1 MKEDVSLMD
10 QRLASVNQTNRE
22 TVSTLAAL
30 RKEQMDTTNA
40 LENAKETNHA
50 QSIAMHEYETKLAA
64 ADVALKGRQNEI
76 ASMTGKIKEMAVK
89 SDEWMDKNVGLE
101 KKIITLESEI
111 KDDEKKL
118 YATNAE
124 HEVDVQ
130 KTIKEMEVRY
140 QISEQELRTRIESK
154 TKSKLKQKQNVGIP
168 IVSCFVF
175 NHVVFVFLCFMFYEN
190 VIDLEIAMRRIQEL
204 ERGGNGGGNG
214 GGNDGGHS
222 GAREEMIS
230 ELKDQIVQYE
240 YQLNVFRQDKLEL
253 LQEIERSRQRTLSE
267 HLLL

>member
-30 RKEQMDTTNA
+30 RKEQMGTTNA
-40 LENAKETNHA
+40 LENAKEINHA
-50 QSIAMHEYETKLAA
+50 QSIAMHEYETKLTA

-76 ASMTGKIKEMAVK
+76 TSMTGKIKEMAVK

-118 YATNAE
+118 YATNVE

-130 KTIKEMEVRY
+130 KTMKEMEVRY

-154 TKSKLKQKQNVGIP
+154 TKSKLKQKQTRGN
-168 IVSCFVF
+168 SNCFVFCFF
-175 NHVVFVFLCFMFYEN
+175 NHVVFVFYEN
-190 VIDLEIAMRRIQEL
+190 VIHVDLEIAMRRIQEL

-214 GGNDGGHS
+214 GSNDGGHS

-267 HLLL
+267 L